1 MNKPETYSY
10 DLNGNMVQKT
20 DRNGSIISMTYDG
33 LNRLLAN
40 SVTNTGMPEY
50 NSAITYSYTLTENRG
65 FNKEDEFRIII
76 ENLESNESIY
86 DDSKRYIY
94 MDWDDRFPY
103 ILNKVI
109 LNVNDSYFN
118 NMLKLD
124 ETFKKL
130 EYEKTE
136 IKLRYHISF

>member
-1 MNKPETYSY
+1 
-10 DLNGNMVQKT
+10 
-20 DRNGSIISMTYDG
+20 
-33 LNRLLAN
+33 
-40 SVTNTGMPEY
+40 
-50 NSAITYSYTLTENRG
+50 
-65 FNKEDEFRIII
+65 
-76 ENLESNESIY
+76 
-86 DDSKRYIY
+86 

-136 IKLRYHISF
+136 IKLRYQP